1 MILPTPTTY
10 ALLGLLGIQSW
21 SAYDL
26 VAQSRRGLHFWPRSE
41 AHLYAELKRLVKLGY
56 ADAER
61 ITVGRRISTH
71 YTITTAGRDALA
83 AWLRTP
89 PSPPVLE
96 CEALLRVLFAD
107 QGSVEDLLA
116 TLRATHE
123 QATAMLGNSLE
134 MLREVLTTG
143 GLFPERRHLG
153 VPLADFGCSLSGV
166 NVLPRRWPPG
176 APPATTASH
185 RRAEPRSSRCS
196 RASRTFGVPD
206 GLTRL
211 PARHRYNGVDLRPHD
226 EKRSR
231 PRKPSQ
237 SSVRL

>member
-153 VPLADFGCSLSGV
+153 VPLADFYTSYLRLLIEWSERAAAEVATWSSTRDHRLTPAGRAALLEMLEGIEDVRRTGWTDPAPRAASL
-166 NVLPRRWPPG
+166 
-176 APPATTASH
+176 
-185 RRAEPRSSRCS
+185 
-196 RASRTFGVPD
+196 
-206 GLTRL
+206 
-211 PARHRYNGVDLRPHD
+211 
-226 EKRSR
+226 
-231 PRKPSQ
+231 
-237 SSVRL
+237 